1 MDRLLFKLLKK
12 NLYQLA
18 EFIVN
23 ENYSQHSKTDLNFDA
38 YRQSLFNVL
47 QEDVSVFDSSCFFT
61 ALLNSQIV
69 GSVKVTKWDGLIS
82 LPIETMFKIDVLN
95 FSRQNDYREIWH
107 IGRFAVSRTEKD
119 GAKLLKQL
127 IALAIYPIC
136 KMNGSVMV
144 AECDKKFVRG
154 LNLLGIKTKQLG
166 PGIEYLGSETIP
178 IYSTSEWLRD
188 FLYATPNFEQLAKFY
203 ENDLLQK
210 NRSV

>member
-1 MDRLLFKLLKK
+1 MNRLEFNLLKK
-12 NLYQLA
+12 NLYKLA

-23 ENYSQHSKTDLNFDA
+23 ENYSQHSKTALNVEA

-47 QEDVSVFDSSCFFT
+47 QEDASVFDCSCFFT

-95 FSRQNDYREIWH
+95 FSRENNYQEIWH
-107 IGRFAVSRTEKD
+107 IGRFAVSRIEKD

-136 KMNGSVMV
+136 EKNGAVMV
-144 AECDKKFVRG
+144 S
-154 LNLLGIKTKQLG
+154 
-166 PGIEYLGSETIP
+166 EYIG
-178 IYSTSEWLRD
+178 
-188 FLYATPNFEQLAKFY
+188 
-203 ENDLLQK
+203 
-210 NRSV
+210 